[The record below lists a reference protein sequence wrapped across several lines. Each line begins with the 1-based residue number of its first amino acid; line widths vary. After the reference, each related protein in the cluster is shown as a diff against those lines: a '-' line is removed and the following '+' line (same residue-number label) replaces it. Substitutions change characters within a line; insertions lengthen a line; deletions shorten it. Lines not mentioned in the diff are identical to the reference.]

1 LKKILSGIWAI
12 LNGRERVALG
22 KLILFDL
29 VIGILDIAFLGLLL
43 VIINFYTKNAALQK
57 LAFIP
62 AALLNPKSLWLIG
75 VFLALFAL
83 KNWFGFAG
91 LKSQHHFFYRVASR
105 LSRRNMMHYF
115 RNSYSLFVTTDSSVF
130 VRNISQQP
138 IEFSSYILTNV
149 QQVVSQV
156 ILIFFTVCAILLY
169 HPTLFLL
176 LFLLLSPP
184 VVLLAWLIRRKLK
197 KIRSEL
203 KISSEKKLQHLHESL
218 AGFVESNMYDK
229 DEFFTN
235 RFYQYQ
241 KQLDDNIA
249 IQQTLQ
255 SLPSRLMEIFAV
267 LGFLILIAVNQLST
281 NAPAVD
287 LLTIGIFMAAAYKII
302 PGIIKILNCA
312 GQIKTY
318 QFTLTDLLLPDTEAT
333 DADAVTPAEDIHS
346 IKFDQVYFKH
356 QDHDVLNGLS
366 FQLNRSDF
374 AGISAPSGTGKT
386 TIINLLLGF
395 LEPDE
400 GSIFLNDKKVNVN
413 TLKASRQKISYVKQ
427 QPFFINDSVLKNITL
442 SDDSYVRAKLDE
454 VIAFCGIDRLLDKYP
469 EGLEKRITENG
480 NNISGGQ
487 RQRIA
492 LARALYH
499 PFDVLIL
506 DEPFSEMDDESEKEI
521 LLQLQGLAET
531 GKIILFITH
540 NKRSISYC
548 NKTFSLDGEYA

>member
-1 LKKILSGIWAI
+1 LAV
-12 LNGRERVALG
+12 LNGRERVALA

-29 VIGILDIAFLGLLL
+29 VIGILDITFLGLLL
-43 VIINFYTKNAALQK
+43 VIINFYTKTAGPQK
-57 LAFIP
+57 LPFIP
-62 AALLNPKSLWLIG
+62 TALLNPKSLWLIG
-75 VFLALFAL
+75 VFLLLFAL

-91 LKSQHHFFYRVASR
+91 LKSQHHFFYSVASR

-115 RNSYSLFVTTDSSVF
+115 RNSYSSFVATDSSVF
-130 VRNISQQP
+130 VRDISQQP

-149 QQVVSQV
+149 QLVVSQG

-176 LFLLLSPP
+176 LFLLLLPP

-197 KIRSEL
+197 NIRAEL
-203 KISSEKKLQHLHESL
+203 KISSEKKIQHLHESL
-218 AGFVESNMYDK
+218 AGFVESNMYNK
-229 DEFFTN
+229 DEFFTD

-249 IQQTLQ
+249 TQQTLQ

-267 LGFLILIAVNQLST
+267 LGFFILMAVNQLSA
-281 NAPAVD
+281 NGPAVD

-302 PGIIKILNCA
+302 PGIIKILNCT

-318 QFTLTDLLLPDTEAT
+318 QFTLTALLLPDAETSETVAT
-333 DADAVTPAEDIHS
+333 APADPIHS
-346 IKFDQVYFKH
+346 VEFQQVCFKYK
-356 QDHDVLNGLS
+356 DHDVLNSLS
-366 FQLNRSDF
+366 LRLNRGDF

-386 TIINLLLGF
+386 TIINLLLAF

-400 GSIFLNDKKVNVN
+400 GSILLNDKKVNVN
-413 TLKASRQKISYVKQ
+413 ALKAARQKISYVKQ
-427 QPFFINDSVLKNITL
+427 QPFFINDTVLKNITL
-442 SDDSYVRAKLDE
+442 SDGSCDSSKLGE
-454 VIAFCGIDRLLDKYP
+454 VIALCGIDKLLAKHP
-469 EGLEKRITENG
+469 EGLEKQITENG

-499 PFDVLIL
+499 NFDLLIL

-521 LLQLQGLAET
+521 LLQLQGLAES

-540 NKRSISYC
+540 NRRSLSHC
-548 NKTFSLDGEYA
+548 NKIFSLDGEYA